1 MSAFDSLLMSCPSAT
16 VLTIGAEPCAADRR
30 EHAEESRHHGERH
43 FLGRNQVV
51 QILHKAV
58 ENAAFAHL
66 DFKAHHEVQ
75 GKE

>member
-16 VLTIGAEPCAADRR
+16 VLTI
-30 EHAEESRHHGERH
+30 AEESRHHGERH
-43 FLGRNQVV
+43 VLGRNQVV
-51 QILHKAV
+51 QLLHEAV